1 MLLTSFCAAR
11 ACSTSCISLLF
22 SRSLVAGVR
31 WSSSRSGIFL
41 KTERERDSVTVVILK
56 HVTVDSSHTE
66 VILCTCK

>member
-1 MLLTSFCAAR
+1 M
-11 ACSTSCISLLF
+11 
-22 SRSLVAGVR
+22 AGVR

>member
-1 MLLTSFCAAR
+1 M
-11 ACSTSCISLLF
+11 
-22 SRSLVAGVR
+22 AGVR

-41 KTERERDSVTVVILK
+41 ETERDSVTVVILK